1 MTSTAAL
8 LVGGAVAPVRPE
20 QLCCVLKEEKA
31 PSVMANVCVFVCMW
45 VGVSHTK
52 LLAHSILKAK
62 QKAKASCCS
71 EIISIKIG

>member
-20 QLCCVLKEEKA
+20 QLCCVLKEEEA
-31 PSVMANVCVFVCMW
+31 PSVMANVCVLCVCGWGM
-45 VGVSHTK
+45 SHTK
-52 LLAHSILKAK
+52 VLTHSILKAK

-71 EIISIKIG
+71 KK